1 MEPSLR
7 TEAPLP
13 HGKSYAWSNHMFS
26 ALSPLDHWVKIDKG
40 RMHLKPKNVCRYR
53 RCTNESSMLEILKWA
68 ICASWAESKGL
79 ASFGI
84 FFYKCKEHG
93 DSRAPLADLKRELEK
108 YIGKLG
114 TAIVDSSIQFAV
126 NFMFQSLIIS
136 DSSSSSQESSHG
148 LKVFPP
154 APSRDSETGLQ
165 V

>member
-1 MEPSLR
+1 M
-7 TEAPLP
+7 
-13 HGKSYAWSNHMFS
+13 GKN
-26 ALSPLDHWVKIDKG
+26 
-40 RMHLKPKNVCRYR
+40 RQRKNVAL
-53 RCTNESSMLEILKWA
+53 M
-68 ICASWAESKGL
+68 SK
-79 ASFGI
+79 AK
-84 FFYKCKEHG
+84 KCKRKEHR